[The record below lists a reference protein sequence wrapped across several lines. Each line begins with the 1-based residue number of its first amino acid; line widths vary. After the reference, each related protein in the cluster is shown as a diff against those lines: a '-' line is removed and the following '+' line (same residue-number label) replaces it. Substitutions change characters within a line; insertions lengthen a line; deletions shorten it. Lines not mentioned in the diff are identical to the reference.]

1 MFELF
6 KNSKGQISV
15 EVLTIVGILVI
26 GGIIFGVFYLSQI
39 NRSIDDADQLDTS
52 IGDQF
57 GEVLTPVGMGNILPT
72 CSDNIQNGLEQGVDC
87 GGPCPPCVIS
97 GDDCGDGICD
107 VDGGECDT
115 CLQDCEDEPGCVGV
129 PRPFEII
136 LDPATATGIVGQN
149 YSDLDTI
156 IIMHESASVVLSLT
170 VKKYNNLGILGNTN
184 ECTYDGSIIN
194 GSTLLGNYNS
204 DITLNKN
211 INCSQEDTYYF
222 EFYGIDES
230 SNEVTETFIFT
241 TVSDINPPWGS
252 GPGNDYSFCS
262 VSALSGGSDTL
273 KVCLN
278 DYTTTLSLGDPDYLK
293 VYVNQPDALENNC
306 QFTSEDNK
314 VCVYVGNSWR

>member
-6 KNSKGQISV
+6 KNNKGQISV

-39 NRSIDDADQLDTS
+39 NKSIDDADQLDAS
-52 IGDQF
+52 MGNNFGDI
-57 GEVLTPVGMGNILPT
+57 LDPVGVGNVLPN
-72 CSDNIQNGLEQGVDC
+72 CFDRLLNGQETGVDC
-87 GGPCPPCVIS
+87 GGPDCDDCSIP
-97 GDDCGDGICD
+97 GDCGDGICD
-107 VDGGECDT
+107 VAGGECET
-115 CLQDCEDEPGCVGV
+115 CLQDCEDEPGCEVGV
-129 PRPFEII
+129 PSPFEII

-149 YSDLDTI
+149 YSGLGTKI
-156 IIMHESASVVLSLT
+156 VLHESAFVNLFLT
-170 VKKYNNLGILGNTN
+170 VKKYNLGILGNTN

-194 GSTLLGNYNS
+194 GSTPLGKYVS
-204 DITLNKN
+204 DFTLNKN

-230 SNEVTETFIFT
+230 SHEVTETFIFT
-241 TVSDINPPWGS
+241 TVSDINPPGP

-262 VSALSGGSDTL
+262 VSALLGGSDTL
-273 KVCLN
+273 RVCLN
-278 DYTTTLSLGDPDYLK
+278 DYTTTLNLGNSDYLK

-306 QFTSEDNK
+306 QSTLKGNK